1 MSGRAVGIDLGTS
14 NSVVSAVLD
23 GEAVVIPDDEGNP
36 IQPSVVSFTAS
47 GEPVVGRRA
56 KDRMI
61 VDPVNTVY
69 SVKRL
74 VGRSWFAPEIKVAAK
89 KYGYSIEKGD
99 DDAPRIVVRGKRY
112 TAEDV
117 QATIL
122 RHMKRIA
129 ENYLG
134 EPVTRAVITV
144 PANFNEAQRRSTR
157 NAARL
162 AGLEV
167 MRLLNEPTAAALAY
181 GYQDRNRER
190 IAIYDLGGGTFDIT
204 LLELRENV
212 FEVLSTAGD
221 TFLGGDDFDHM
232 IAGIVSRAFLHR
244 FDHDLR
250 TDPAAMQ
257 RLKSMAESMKIELT
271 QRDAASGSV
280 SQVVPGAAKPVDFD
294 ITLTREQFNQACKR
308 IVQQTF
314 LVCDEALQLAG
325 VQSSEI
331 DRLVLVGGSTRVPL
345 VREMVEHYFFRKP
358 LTDINP
364 DEVVAVGA
372 AIYAF
377 GLEEAEAGPVA
388 PPPIPDAARKSGT
401 RKGPPPLP
409 PGATGRMTAIDP
421 GFGATMY
428 DDLPQAVDDE
438 FPEFSLADAVAE
450 SAAYPAVNQAPS
462 MPLLIDVTPDAL
474 GIETVGGIMDILIHR
489 NAPIPT
495 RVSRTFATSR
505 DDQDTVRIQIFEGT
519 SRQVEENRF
528 LGELV
533 LEGLPPAPR
542 GDVRVEV
549 AFQINADGMLD
560 VAARDSGTGALRRT
574 RLTIAGAADVDLP
587 EWDAEAGE
595 YR

>member
-47 GEPVVGRRA
+47 GEPMVGRRA
-56 KDRMI
+56 KGRMI

-74 VGRSWFAPEIKVAAK
+74 VGRTWFSPEIKVAAQ

-99 DDAPRIVVRGKRY
+99 DDTPRIVVRGTRY
-112 TAEDV
+112 TPEDI

-144 PANFNEAQRRSTR
+144 PANFNEAQRRATR

-162 AGLEV
+162 AGLDV

-181 GYQDRNRER
+181 GYEDRHRER

-204 LLELRENV
+204 LLELRDNV

-250 TDPAAMQ
+250 TDAAAMQ
-257 RLKSMAESMKIELT
+257 RLKSMAEDMKIELT
-271 QRDAASGSV
+271 RNESASGSV
-280 SQVVPGAAKPVDFD
+280 SQVVPGASKPVDFD

-331 DRLVLVGGSTRVPL
+331 DRLVLVGGSTRVPI

-372 AIYAF
+372 AIYAY
-377 GLEEAEAGPVA
+377 GLEQAESPAVA
-388 PPPIPDAARKSGT
+388 PPPIPAAARSG
-401 RKGPPPLP
+401 RKGPPPIP
-409 PGATGRMTAIDP
+409 RHATARLTALDP
-421 GFGATMY
+421 KFGQTLH
-428 DDLPQAVDDE
+428 DDLPESVGSGE
-438 FPEFSLADAVAE
+438 LEFSLAESLTESNVHPDAG
-450 SAAYPAVNQAPS
+450 AVPS

-495 RVSRTFATSR
+495 RVARTFATSR
-505 DDQDTVRIQIFEGT
+505 DEQDTVRIQIYEGT
-519 SRQVEENRF
+519 SRDVEENRF

-533 LEGLPPAPR
+533 LEGLPIAPR

-549 AFQINADGMLD
+549 GFQITADGMLD
-560 VAARDSGTGALRRT
+560 VSARDSATGTLRRT
-574 RLTIAGAADVDLP
+574 RLTVAGAADVDLP